1 MNEFVWI
8 CESPWGLFSLYKI
21 NVLKDVIEIAGIG
34 HVYLRMSR
42 KAKRLAIRV
51 SPFRGIEVTVPLGTS
66 PDVLGRFLK
75 QYHEWMQ
82 EALGKAKAKEKS
94 LTIFDETTMFKS
106 RTFQLK
112 IEAENRKDVRL
123 VLKSG
128 LLLVRYPSVMDVRT
142 QSIQEI
148 IRHGIEEALRLEA
161 KRFLPERLAVLANQ
175 HRFSFKRVT
184 IKNLKSRWGSCSSVD
199 NINLNLHLMRLPDH
213 LVDYVLLHELC
224 HTVEKNHG
232 PGFRKLLRQVTN
244 GKSSECEKEIKN
256 YRTVIY

>member
-1 MNEFVWI
+1 M
-8 CESPWGLFSLYKI
+8 
-21 NVLKDVIEIAGIG
+21 LKEVVEIDGIG
-34 HVYLRMSR
+34 PVWLRTSR
-42 KAKRLAIRV
+42 RAKRLAIRV
-51 SPFRGIEVTVPLGTS
+51 SPFKGIEVTVPLGTS

-82 EALGKAKAKEKS
+82 DALGKAKAREQS
-94 LTIFDETTMFKS
+94 LTIFDETTVFKS

-112 IEAENRKDVRL
+112 IEADNRKDVRL
-123 VLKSG
+123 ILKAG
-128 LLLVRYPSVMDVRT
+128 LLLVRYPSMMDVRT

-161 KRFLPERLAVLANQ
+161 KQFLPNRLAFLANQ
-175 HRFSFKRVT
+175 HRFSYKRVT

-232 PGFRKLLRQVTN
+232 PGFRKLLQQVTN
-244 GKSSECEKEIKN
+244 GKSRLHEKEIKN
-256 YRTVIY
+256 FRTVIY